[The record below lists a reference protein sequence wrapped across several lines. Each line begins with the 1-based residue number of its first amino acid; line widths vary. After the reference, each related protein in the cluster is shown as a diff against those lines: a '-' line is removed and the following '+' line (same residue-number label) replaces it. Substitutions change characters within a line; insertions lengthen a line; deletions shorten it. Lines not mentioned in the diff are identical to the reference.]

1 MALYRKWRPQKFSN
15 LIGQE
20 HIKRTLLS
28 SLKSGKI
35 SHAYLFAGP
44 KGSGKTTTAR
54 LLAKAVNCEVYAK
67 RKTFGEPDDKCLNCK
82 EIAQGRNLDVVEI
95 DAASHTGV
103 DNVRQLIDTI
113 GFAPTKS
120 RFKVYIIDEVHMLSK
135 GAFNALLKTL
145 EEPPLHVIFIMAT
158 TEPQKVPVTILSRS
172 QRFDFHLAQ
181 RQDLVSLI
189 SQVARSEKIK
199 IDKDAVEFLAT
210 LSEGSFRD
218 ALSLLDQLQS
228 FAYSQITLKTIRD
241 VLGLAQTESIFQ
253 FLEHICKG
261 EKEKAL
267 KILTDLYQQGV
278 NFSRF
283 CEMLVKV
290 LRDVLLFGANAEVEE
305 KERISKLSQMLTTS
319 QAILWIGQLMEI
331 SRQIGLWALP
341 TLPLEIFVLEQTQNQ
356 AVLSQEKEEAVI
368 KENPAPI
375 KESLPEMKY
384 WPKVIEKIKPQNH
397 SLWMILQQAQPTIQ
411 EEGKLA
417 LKVKFKL
424 YAEQIMQTKNKR
436 LIEDIIAQILGQNCI
451 LSCVVDDNLPQ
462 IRIEEAVVIDG
473 ENLQDQID
481 TIF

>member
-1 MALYRKWRPQKFSN
+1 
-15 LIGQE
+15 
-20 HIKRTLLS
+20 
-28 SLKSGKI
+28 
-35 SHAYLFAGP
+35 
-44 KGSGKTTTAR
+44 
-54 LLAKAVNCEVYAK
+54 
-67 RKTFGEPDDKCLNCK
+67 
-82 EIAQGRNLDVVEI
+82 
-95 DAASHTGV
+95 
-103 DNVRQLIDTI
+103 
-113 GFAPTKS
+113 
-120 RFKVYIIDEVHMLSK
+120 
-135 GAFNALLKTL
+135 
-145 EEPPLHVIFIMAT
+145 
-158 TEPQKVPVTILSRS
+158 VPVTILSRS

-199 IDKDAVEFLAT
+199 IDKYAVEFLAT

-319 QAILWIGQLMEI
+319 QAILWIGQFMEI

-368 KENPAPI
+368 KENPTPI

-462 IRIEEAVVIDG
+462 IRIEEAVIIDG